1 MRKAMM
7 MAAMAALATSAF
19 GQTAEEEAAKWNKEC
34 QNQYQ
39 IYVENSTIEVANVT
53 KKEKTPFDTLAMYKA
68 GVAALK
74 AAIECDKYDAQP
86 NEKGKV
92 KLRHRKDNQEK
103 GQQLRIVCLQAGQ
116 YFNNKKD
123 MPSTLEAF
131 KLYVDSHESP
141 LFTGIDL
148 SKDKYISQFAYYTG
162 LVGYQLKDYGTA
174 IKYAQ
179 RCKECADNDINL
191 NPDNAQLKEEAEKL
205 KADADDILLFAKRE
219 NCKTA
224 ADSAAFIADL
234 MALHKAKPQES
245 KYFNMLLTYYNEHPA
260 EKQAWINEEVTLV
273 PDNKMAW
280 AIKGES
286 EMRAEKWDDAIAS
299 YKKALEIDPS
309 FTAVVFNVGTSLNS
323 KAIAV
328 KDQLSDKKTGKL
340 TQANAD
346 KVKTIL
352 EEAKTYLL
360 KAQEL
365 DPERKAVNWAYA
377 LYQVYYS
384 LGDKIKSAEYEKL
397 LNQ

>member
-39 IYVENSTIEVANVT
+39 IYEKESKIQVANAT
-53 KKEKTPFDTLAMYKA
+53 QKEKTPFDTLAMYKA

-92 KLRHRKDNQEK
+92 KLRYRKDNQVK

-116 YFNNKKD
+116 YFNTQKN
-123 MPSTLEAF
+123 MPATLEAF
-131 KLYVDSHESP
+131 QMYVDSHDSP
-141 LFTGIDL
+141 LFTGVDMT
-148 SKDKYISQFAYYTG
+148 KDPYIAQFAYYTG
-162 LVGYQLKDYGTA
+162 LVGYQLKDFDTA

-179 RCKECADNDINL
+179 KCKECADNDIAV
-191 NPDNAQLKEEAEKL
+191 NPNNAKVKEEADKL
-205 KADADDILLFAKRE
+205 KADADEILLFAKRD

-224 ADSAAFIADL
+224 ADSTAFVSDL

-245 KYFNMLLTYYNEHPA
+245 RYFNMLIAYYNEHPDK
-260 EKQAWINEEVTLV
+260 KQAWIDEEVTV
-273 PDNKMAW
+273 IPDNKMAW
-280 AIKGES
+280 AIKGET
-286 EMRAEKWDDAIAS
+286 EMRAEKWDNAIAS
-299 YKKALEIDPS
+299 YKKALEIDPN
-309 FTAVVFNVGTSLNS
+309 FTAVIFNTGTCLNS
-323 KAIAV
+323 KAIEL
-328 KDQLSDKKTGKL
+328 KDKLSDKKTGKL
-340 TQANAD
+340 TTENAA
-346 KVKTIL
+346 KVKEVL
-352 EEAKTYLL
+352 NEAKTYLL

-365 DPERKAVNWAYA
+365 DPNRESVNWAYA

-384 LGDKIKSAEYEKL
+384 LGDKAKSAEYEKL

>member
-19 GQTAEEEAAKWNKEC
+19 GQTAEEEAEKWNKEC
-34 QNQYQ
+34 QDQYQ
-39 IYVENSTIEVANVT
+39 IYVKNSTIEVENTT

-68 GVAALK
+68 GVAAMK

-92 KLRHRKDNQEK
+92 KLRYRKDNQTK

-123 MPSTLEAF
+123 MASTLEAF

-141 LFTGIDL
+141 LFTGVDL
-148 SKDKYISQFAYYTG
+148 SKDKFISQFAYYTG
-162 LVGYQLKDYGTA
+162 LVGYQLKDYETA

-191 NPDNAQLKEEAEKL
+191 NPNDAQLKEEAEKL
-205 KADADDILLFAKRE
+205 KADADEILLFSKRE

-224 ADSAAFIADL
+224 ADSAAFISDL
-234 MALHKAKPQES
+234 MALHKAKPQENR
-245 KYFNMLLTYYNEHPA
+245 YFNMLISYYNEHPDK
-260 EKQAWINEEVTLV
+260 KQAWINEEVTIV

-280 AIKGES
+280 AIKGET
-286 EMRAEKWDDAIAS
+286 EMRAGKWDDAIAS
-299 YKKALEIDPS
+299 YKKALEIDPN
-309 FTAVVFNVGTSLNS
+309 FTAVVFNIGTSLNS
-323 KAIAV
+323 KAIET
-328 KDQLSDKKTGKL
+328 KDKLADKKTGRL
-340 TQANAD
+340 TTDNAA
-346 KVKTIL
+346 KVKAIL
-352 EEAKTYLL
+352 NEAKTYLL

-365 DPERKAVNWAYA
+365 DPERKSVNWAYA

-384 LGDKIKSAEYEKL
+384 LGDKEKSAEYEKL